1 MSDVIRLL
9 PDSVANQIAAGE
21 VIQRPSSVIKELV
34 ENAVDAGATSINI
47 VITDAG
53 KTCIQVIDN
62 GKGMSVTD
70 ARMAFERHATS
81 KIRMASD
88 LFALH
93 TMGFR
98 GEALASIAAVAQV
111 ELRTRTEDEEV
122 GTSIVIEGSQ
132 VKSQEPVAC
141 PKGSNFMV
149 KNLFYNVPAR
159 RKFLKSDHTE
169 LSNILAEMERIML
182 VNPGI
187 SFTMRH
193 NGNDLYSY
201 LPSTTKKRIVD
212 IFGRKTG
219 QQLLHIAVT
228 TQLATIDGFIGTPAS
243 SRKKA
248 QQFFFVNGRYMRH
261 PYFNKAV
268 MEAYD
273 KIIPAGEQVPYF
285 IYFTVD
291 PASIDV
297 NIHPTKT
304 EIKFENEQSIW
315 QILLSA
321 VREGIAHSSSV
332 PAIDFDTNTM
342 HERSIPLG
350 GAMIED
356 VMLRLACRRSGHG
369 KGDLMEYEQE
379 KVKIRKSKEAFYSS
393 YLNVRDMAEPSMV
406 LASHLVSFRDGRD
419 ERLELTP
426 DFMTAVTRDNR
437 VAYSTDEC
445 PLVEGTWEGLYESFL
460 AACKAEWLDMKQCA
474 DFEGIV
480 LLTGGASQMF
490 FIQDIARKVFP
501 NARVL
506 LDAEPSYCVSR
517 GLAYAVRTDLEAF
530 RLIHEAKQQIA
541 AAVKDDVPALKRMI
555 GEELTPV
562 VYRHVERKLRAW
574 KTDGEGIS
582 LDKIMKQTNE
592 DFLKECG
599 QEVRSVTQQAF
610 VSYLNRTGD
619 KGIKALIV
627 KTVNELFESL
637 FPGRL
642 NERSI
647 DRFSI
652 GKDEWD
658 TIVSMLSTED
668 SLNVGDVLIDRLD
681 LEPTIARALKNNFLV
696 VLALGIPALILAGI
710 VDRIFSTKW
719 ADKVDKV
726 FTENRYKVCSR
737 EEREKIY
744 NNLVNNR
751 EQNRT
756 LITDSLSMSC
766 ILPENE
772 QKIADSIVTCLEPAI
787 DRAVD
792 NVSLYF

>member
-332 PAIDFDTNTM
+332 PAIDFDTDGM
-342 HERSIPLG
+342 PDIPPLTSG
-350 GAMIED
+350 GKTD
-356 VMLRLACRRSGHG
+356 VPRVSVNDSYNPFDHGHRRDS
-369 KGDLMEYEQE
+369 DNNW
-379 KVKIRKSKEAFYSS
+379 R
-393 YLNVRDMAEPSMV
+393 
-406 LASHLVSFRDGRD
+406 
-419 ERLELTP
+419 EL
-426 DFMTAVTRDNR
+426 
-437 VAYSTDEC
+437 Y
-445 PLVEGTWEGLYESFL
+445 EGLRRNDDFDAGSWDDDL
-460 AACKAEWLDMKQCA
+460 A
-474 DFEGIV
+474 
-480 LLTGGASQMF
+480 
-490 FIQDIARKVFP
+490 
-501 NARVL
+501 NA
-506 LDAEPSYCVSR
+506 PIW
-517 GLAYAVRTDLEAF
+517 RTTA
-530 RLIHEAKQQIA
+530 
-541 AAVKDDVPALKRMI
+541 
-555 GEELTPV
+555 
-562 VYRHVERKLRAW
+562 
-574 KTDGEGIS
+574 
-582 LDKIMKQTNE
+582 
-592 DFLKECG
+592 
-599 QEVRSVTQQAF
+599 
-610 VSYLNRTGD
+610 
-619 KGIKALIV
+619 
-627 KTVNELFESL
+627 
-637 FPGRL
+637 
-642 NERSI
+642 
-647 DRFSI
+647 
-652 GKDEWD
+652 
-658 TIVSMLSTED
+658 
-668 SLNVGDVLIDRLD
+668 
-681 LEPTIARALKNNFLV
+681 
-696 VLALGIPALILAGI
+696 
-710 VDRIFSTKW
+710 
-719 ADKVDKV
+719 
-726 FTENRYKVCSR
+726 
-737 EEREKIY
+737 
-744 NNLVNNR
+744 
-751 EQNRT
+751 
-756 LITDSLSMSC
+756 
-766 ILPENE
+766 
-772 QKIADSIVTCLEPAI
+772 
-787 DRAVD
+787 
-792 NVSLYF
+792 

>member
-332 PAIDFDTNTM
+332 PAIDFDTDGMPDIPPLTSGGKTDVPRVSVNDSYNPFDHGHKRDSDNNWRELYEGLRRNDDFDAGSWDDDLANAVGGGTMTPAAPDDNANTIVL
-342 HERSIPLG
+342 ESKSNETFFTDESDKTSIYFQYKGRYILTSVASGLLIIDQHHAHVRILYDRFRRMIDRHDGNSQGLLFPEILTLSPSEEAMMPVIADDMQALGFEITNLG
-350 GAMIED
+350 GGSYSISAVPPELNGADYVKVIGE
-356 VMLRLACRRSGHG
+356 MLRS
-369 KGDLMEYEQE
+369 
-379 KVKIRKSKEAFYSS
+379 
-393 YLNVRDMAEPSMV
+393 
-406 LASHLVSFRDGRD
+406 
-419 ERLELTP
+419 
-426 DFMTAVTRDNR
+426 
-437 VAYSTDEC
+437 VAD
-445 PLVEGTWEGLYESFL
+445 
-460 AACKAEWLDMKQCA
+460 
-474 DFEGIV
+474 
-480 LLTGGASQMF
+480 
-490 FIQDIARKVFP
+490 R
-501 NARVL
+501 
-506 LDAEPSYCVSR
+506 
-517 GLAYAVRTDLEAF
+517 
-530 RLIHEAKQQIA
+530 AKD
-541 AAVKDDVPALKRMI
+541 VKDDLRTSMALNLAKSSAI
-555 GEELTPV
+555 PYGQVL
-562 VYRHVERKLRAW
+562 
-574 KTDGEGIS
+574 S
-582 LDKIMKQTNE
+582 TNE
-592 DFLKECG
+592 MDNL
-599 QEVRSVTQQAF
+599 VAH
-610 VSYLNRTGD
+610 LL
-619 KGIKALIV
+619 ALPDH
-627 KTVNELFESL
+627 KMT
-637 FPGRL
+637 P
-642 NERSI
+642 
-647 DRFSI
+647 D
-652 GKDEWD
+652 GKR
-658 TIVSMLSTED
+658 TIVTIKDDE
-668 SLNVGDVLIDRLD
+668 LN
-681 LEPTIARALKNNFLV
+681 KMF
-696 VLALGIPALILAGI
+696 
-710 VDRIFSTKW
+710 
-719 ADKVDKV
+719 
-726 FTENRYKVCSR
+726 
-737 EEREKIY
+737 
-744 NNLVNNR
+744 
-751 EQNRT
+751 
-756 LITDSLSMSC
+756 
-766 ILPENE
+766 
-772 QKIADSIVTCLEPAI
+772 
-787 DRAVD
+787 
-792 NVSLYF
+792 